1 MVYKCSGGGGGKGGP
16 PPGVGGDGSEG
27 PDGAAVLGGKG
38 GPGGNSK
45 SKKKTAASKTTCL
58 KCNRS
63 TNKTA
68 ANKDGGVQCNVCDRW
83 WHGPCMDISSE
94 MFGMLCKV
102 VEEGM
107 QIPWRCPSCESAGT
121 KLKKMVEV
129 LTNRVEETEKGLEKH
144 DVRIAKIEDKNATQD
159 AKIVSQ
165 DREIKELRDQLAK
178 LGDNSGA
185 SAIREMDERAAKE
198 CNVVVHGLRES
209 SRLEARERVQD
220 DMDAFKQVVGVM
232 GVVDG
237 DEGIRFARR
246 LGDREK
252 GRNGE
257 GRDKTVPRPMLI
269 GFINKGIQERILD
282 SSWRLVDSNNPD
294 ICRISV
300 VRDLTARQRGREQE
314 MVREAAKSNL
324 ERQQEDIVG
333 NLAFKVVGRRGEKRI
348 IKAPLRRGE
357 VLNELGEVSW
367 EEGNNFLGER
377 RRLTGRRRL
386 GEPSVSGA
394 NLEPIPSR
402 SSTSTPDRSLSLSST
417 VREEDLR
424 SREATRRQREDRQIT
439 RERLDRWTT
448 VGDRRGKTRER
459 TSTSVSPPG
468 NKSSPAPRGQHPR
481 PSSARTGSRSSS

>member
-1 MVYKCSGGGGGKGGP
+1 
-16 PPGVGGDGSEG
+16 
-27 PDGAAVLGGKG
+27 
-38 GPGGNSK
+38 
-45 SKKKTAASKTTCL
+45 
-58 KCNRS
+58 
-63 TNKTA
+63 
-68 ANKDGGVQCNVCDRW
+68 
-83 WHGPCMDISSE
+83 
-94 MFGMLCKV
+94 
-102 VEEGM
+102 
-107 QIPWRCPSCESAGT
+107 
-121 KLKKMVEV
+121 
-129 LTNRVEETEKGLEKH
+129 
-144 DVRIAKIEDKNATQD
+144 
-159 AKIVSQ
+159 
-165 DREIKELRDQLAK
+165 
-178 LGDNSGA
+178 
-185 SAIREMDERAAKE
+185 MDERAAKE

-257 GRDKTVPRPMLI
+257 GRDKTVPRPLLI

-282 SSWRLVDSNNPD
+282 SLWRLVDSNNPD

-377 RRLTGRRRL
+377 RRLTVRRRL

-394 NLEPIPSR
+394 NLEPIPIPQQVQHQHTR
-402 SSTSTPDRSLSLSST
+402 QELIPQLDGEGGGLEEQGGNEETEGGQADHPGEVRSLDYSWGQ
-417 VREEDLR
+417 E
-424 SREATRRQREDRQIT
+424 REDHG
-439 RERLDRWTT
+439 E
-448 VGDRRGKTRER
+448 
-459 TSTSVSPPG
+459 
-468 NKSSPAPRGQHPR
+468 N
-481 PSSARTGSRSSS
+481 